1 MIPLINDVEEFIF
14 IKNIINKVANK
25 LFKENNYK
33 IRYKVGTMIE
43 LPRACIKAADIA
55 MEADFFSF
63 GTNDLTQMSY
73 GFSRDDSSK
82 FINTYIENGILQCS
96 PFESLDISGVGELIN
111 IAVMKAKCIK
121 PNIKL
126 GICGEHGGDPK
137 SVMFCHY
144 IGLNYVSA
152 SPYRI
157 PVAALA
163 AAKAQ
168 IFSQNFL

>member
-1 MIPLINDVEEFIF
+1 MRIKRGNVCRNRHKKILKLAKGFKGARSRIF
-14 IKNIINKVANK
+14 KVA
-25 LFKENNYK
+25 
-33 IRYKVGTMIE
+33 
-43 LPRACIKAADIA
+43 
-55 MEADFFSF
+55 
-63 GTNDLTQMSY
+63 
-73 GFSRDDSSK
+73 
-82 FINTYIENGILQCS
+82 
-96 PFESLDISGVGELIN
+96 N